1 MQLSMFSE
9 EPGSSASSPP
19 AVWPSLDHEAKAEL
33 VVALARLIAKATAA
47 QLNLVEEA
55 EVRDE

>member
-1 MQLSMFSE
+1 MSMFSE
-9 EPGSSASSPP
+9 EPESQASPP

-33 VVALARLIAKATAA
+33 VVALARLIAKATVA
-47 QLNLVEEA
+47 QLNPVEEA